1 MLLAGPQL
9 CGHALVQE
17 ICDAAGS
24 QLDGSALVEE
34 LCDVWQIPCAVPSN
48 KLCRRLIEQS
58 MHSLMS
64 LRGVAIVREMTVLL
78 ATSMLLALYLC

>member
-1 MLLAGPQL
+1 
-9 CGHALVQE
+9 
-17 ICDAAGS
+17 
-24 QLDGSALVEE
+24 
-34 LCDVWQIPCAVPSN
+34 VPSN
-48 KLCRRLIEQS
+48 KFCRRLIERS